1 MALADVLRERVSR
14 RGRTAEVACGLLGT
28 VTVEALPPRECAALG
43 LRDGGRA
50 LLYAACRDLQT
61 AGETLRREGRLFTPA
76 EVTAYV
82 SDEEA
87 AAAARTVLALSGVT
101 ADGDG
106 ASTKSAEVRLGDVQ
120 NSGAHL
126 AVEAPSEKEIRLDG
140 VQENTGQK
148 AEVRLSD
155 VRNDAPHFAAK
166 APSAREFR
174 LGDVQENG
182 DLTGKVRHE
191 DARESAV
198 LQGELLVDA
207 YQENPGS
214 LDLNEDGTVGY
225 VMLEG
230 ERSHQDSLIRT
241 EWSVQTMRD
250 GDIPLEKLTGGS
262 ANWDRSQAAALMEQW
277 IRQFGDAIEVVI
289 CNNDEMALG
298 AAEALER
305 AGDTRGVKVVGIDG
319 TPQGIEGLKSG
330 KLYGTVQCDSDEYA
344 EVIFEIAAAEALG
357 QNVQEKVE
365 LEDGTYYQC
374 SQKALTVADLP

>member
-1 MALADVLRERVSR
+1 MKKNGKSIQMALA
-14 RGRTAEVACGLLGT
+14 LLAVGT
-28 VTVEALPPRECAALG
+28 LLLNGCSAAK
-43 LRDGGRA
+43 
-50 LLYAACRDLQT
+50 
-61 AGETLRREGRLFTPA
+61 PA
-76 EVTAYV
+76 EKK
-82 SDEEA
+82 SI
-87 AAAARTVLALSGVT
+87 RIGVT
-101 ADGDG
+101 LYRGEDAFINNIRSSLEEKAKEYEQQTGIKVNLEIMDPKGNQN
-106 ASTKSAEVRLGDVQ
+106 TQ
-120 NSGAHL
+120 NSQVDRFLSLEYDAICVNMVDRSAASYVINKAMDAGTPVVFFNREPVEEDMKRWEHL
-126 AVEAPSEKEIRLDG
+126 YYVG
-140 VQENTGQK
+140 
-148 AEVRLSD
+148 
-155 VRNDAPHFAAK
+155 
-166 APSAREFR
+166 
-174 LGDVQENG
+174 
-182 DLTGKVRHE
+182 E

-214 LDLNEDGTVGY
+214 LDLNGDGTVGY

-289 CNNDEMALG
+289 GNNDEMALG

-330 KLYGTVQCDSDEYA
+330 KLYGPV
-344 EVIFEIAAAEALG
+344 
-357 QNVQEKVE
+357 
-365 LEDGTYYQC
+365 
-374 SQKALTVADLP
+374 

>member
-1 MALADVLRERVSR
+1 MKK
-14 RGRTAEVACGLLGT
+14 RTHIWL
-28 VTVEALPPRECAALG
+28 
-43 LRDGGRA
+43 
-50 LLYAACRDLQT
+50 
-61 AGETLRREGRLFTPA
+61 
-76 EVTAYV
+76 
-82 SDEEA
+82 A
-87 AAAARTVLALSGVT
+87 AAAAVIAVLAGTMIMKNNGGEKKEDKKSIRVGVALYRGDDPFINNIRSKLEEKAKSYEKGT
-101 ADGDG
+101 GVKVVMDVADAKGNQN
-106 ASTKSAEVRLGDVQ
+106 TQ
-120 NSGAHL
+120 NSQVDRFISLGVDVICVNMVDRSAASYVINKAMDAGTPVVFFNREPVEEDMKRWEHL
-126 AVEAPSEKEIRLDG
+126 YYVG
-140 VQENTGQK
+140 
-148 AEVRLSD
+148 
-155 VRNDAPHFAAK
+155 
-166 APSAREFR
+166 
-174 LGDVQENG
+174 
-182 DLTGKVRHE
+182 E

-214 LDLNEDGTVGY
+214 LDLNGDGTVGY

-289 CNNDEMALG
+289 GNNDEMALG

-344 EVIFEIAAAEALG
+344 EVIFEIAASEALG

-365 LEDGTYYQC
+365 LEEGTYYQC

>member
-1 MALADVLRERVSR
+1 MITKIRSNAAQSLLQIRRIVLNRLAKTLVHAILTRNTKRKPRTYLPSVSK
-14 RGRTAEVACGLLGT
+14 
-28 VTVEALPPRECAALG
+28 
-43 LRDGGRA
+43 
-50 LLYAACRDLQT
+50 
-61 AGETLRREGRLFTPA
+61 LFKPA
-76 EVTAYV
+76 EKK
-82 SDEEA
+82 SI
-87 AAAARTVLALSGVT
+87 RIGVT
-101 ADGDG
+101 LYRGEDAFINNIRSSLEEKAKEYEQQTGIKVNLEIMDPKGNQN
-106 ASTKSAEVRLGDVQ
+106 TQ
-120 NSGAHL
+120 NSQVDRFLSLEYDAICVNMVDRSAASYVINKAMDAGTPVVFFNREPVEEDMKRWEHL
-126 AVEAPSEKEIRLDG
+126 YYVG
-140 VQENTGQK
+140 
-148 AEVRLSD
+148 
-155 VRNDAPHFAAK
+155 
-166 APSAREFR
+166 
-174 LGDVQENG
+174 
-182 DLTGKVRHE
+182 E

-250 GDIPLEKLTGGS
+250 GGIPLEKLTGGS

-289 CNNDEMALG
+289 GNNDEMALG